1 MEGILDKVE
10 EELLC
15 LNYGTPTSP
24 ANEGSWTLP
33 YAASTPK
40 TSTSETT
47 QPILTCLNL

>member
-1 MEGILDKVE
+1 MESILDKVE

-24 ANEGSWTLP
+24 ANEGSWIF
-33 YAASTPK
+33 AASTPK